1 MKSRTHAT
9 ACDYGLA
16 GPGGPAPCICGV
28 SAAQLS
34 ADQLIRTVALEAAV
48 GLDMEISPSEVLNI
62 ARRFE
67 TYIRDEAK

>member
-1 MKSRTHAT
+1 MRSRTHAT
-9 ACDYGLA
+9 PCDYGLS
-16 GPGGPAPCICGV
+16 GPGGTAPCICGV

-48 GLDMEISPSEVLNI
+48 SLDMEISPSEVLNI

-67 TYIRDEAK
+67 TYLRGER